1 MYGLSA
7 NQPQTNSPNAPNATL
22 RIMLSN
28 ARCRRS
34 AGTSITLTA
43 TLVVI
48 GLGMVGCASPGPP
61 RAPSLYL
68 PGSPAGLTATRR
80 GNTVELRFNLPQR
93 TTDHLPLPSTALS
106 AQLCRSVDPGACLP
120 IAGFAA
126 QTFPPT
132 TNGHATAAILHDT
145 LPATLTSGPP
155 HLISYRIQLSNAQG
169 HTAGYS
175 DAVYTLAGAAPQ
187 PVEDLTAR
195 GSRLGIVLSW
205 QAAADDRTQITLRR
219 EDLSPKPPAPPKT
232 PTTNATRTKSTIPT
246 ATHTQNSNSDDAN
259 VTWLGIATTPDSNTP
274 EAATPSTPGTLLDT
288 TALADTSY
296 RYTAERHRTIQLRG
310 RSLEMLSDAS
320 ATVLF
325 TLHDTYPPPPPTDLN
340 AASFAST
347 TGNPSLEVD
356 LIWQPVDDPSLAGY
370 NIYRQPLDTSGAPS
384 APSIRLNK
392 SPVRLPAFHDELP
405 TPTTPASRYLYKVS
419 SVDTNNNESTPTTTT
434 LELTTP

>member
-1 MYGLSA
+1 MYGCAA
-7 NQPQTNSPNAPNATL
+7 NHSQSNSLHAPNATL

-34 AGTSITLTA
+34 AGTTITLTA
-43 TLVVI
+43 TLAAI

-68 PGSPAGLTATRR
+68 PGSPSELTATRR
-80 GNTVELRFNLPQR
+80 GNIVELRFNLPQR
-93 TTDHLPLPSTALS
+93 TTDHLPLRPEAIT

-120 IAGFAA
+120 IAGFAP

-132 TNGHATAAILHDT
+132 TNGHATAATLRDT
-145 LPATLTSGPP
+145 LPATLTAGPP
-155 HLISYRIQLSNAQG
+155 HLISYRVQLSNTQG

-187 PVEDLTAR
+187 AVEDLAAR

-205 QAAADDRTQITLRR
+205 NPAAEDRTQITLRR
-219 EDLSPKPPAPPKT
+219 EDLSPKPPTPAKAPT
-232 PTTNATRTKSTIPT
+232 ANTTRTKSTIPT
-246 ATHTQNSNSDDAN
+246 ATHTQNSDDTNIA
-259 VTWLGIATTPDSNTP
+259 WLGIATAPDSNTP
-274 EAATPSTPGTLLDT
+274 DAATPTVPGVLLDT
-288 TALADTSY
+288 SALADTSY
-296 RYTAERHRTIQLRG
+296 RYTAERRHTVQLGGRT
-310 RSLEMLSDAS
+310 LEMLSDAS
-320 ATVLF
+320 TTVLF

-347 TGNPSLEVD
+347 TGSPNLEVD
-356 LIWQPVDDPSLAGY
+356 LIWQPVDDPGLAGY
-370 NIYRQPLDTSGAPS
+370 NIYRQPLDASGAPT
-384 APSIRLNK
+384 APSVRLNK

-419 SVDTNNNESTPTTTT
+419 SIDTNNNESQPVITT